1 MEGRRRRGQQR
12 TRWLDGITNSVD
24 MSSSKL
30 QEILKD
36 REAWHAAVHGATK
49 SGMTERLN
57 SNKSMTIPT
66 NKGKPSNPIPKLEA
80 HSVGGVGTTRNHSD
94 ETCSWESSR
103 STLTSF
109 QSCNFNYYSGQQRP
123 NRYGKML
130 PIHLNFSLSPKIHEL
145 AELKGPQRLSRT
157 ALSFFRWEY

>member
-1 MEGRRRRGQQR
+1 MIGWHHRLNGHESEQTPGDTEGQGSLACCSP
-12 TRWLDGITNSVD
+12 WGY
-24 MSSSKL
+24 K
-30 QEILKD
+30 E
-36 REAWHAAVHGATK
+36 

-66 NKGKPSNPIPKLEA
+66 NKGKPSNPIPQLEA

>member
-1 MEGRRRRGQQR
+1 MVGWHHQLSGHEFEQTPGDTEGQGSLACCSP
-12 TRWLDGITNSVD
+12 WGY
-24 MSSSKL
+24 K
-30 QEILKD
+30 E
-36 REAWHAAVHGATK
+36 

>member
-1 MEGRRRRGQQR
+1 MVGWHHRLNGHESEQTPGDTEGQGSLACCSP
-12 TRWLDGITNSVD
+12 WGY
-24 MSSSKL
+24 K
-30 QEILKD
+30 E
-36 REAWHAAVHGATK
+36 

>member
-1 MEGRRRRGQQR
+1 MIGWHHRLNGHESEQTPGDTEGQGSLACCSP
-12 TRWLDGITNSVD
+12 WGY
-24 MSSSKL
+24 K
-30 QEILKD
+30 E
-36 REAWHAAVHGATK
+36 

>member
-1 MEGRRRRGQQR
+1 MTEDEMGGWHHQLKACKSEQTPGDTEGQGSLACCSP
-12 TRWLDGITNSVD
+12 WGY
-24 MSSSKL
+24 K
-30 QEILKD
+30 E
-36 REAWHAAVHGATK
+36 